1 MKNLCHYTQSDLK
14 KTLAAIY
21 NNYEPI
27 KYETIETD
35 DYLYVK
41 GLDECPV
48 CLVCHLDTVFEDPY
62 RYYTY
67 ASKPVVKKE
76 AEPRRLEW
84 FHDTEKKVLW
94 SPDGAGF
101 DDRTG
106 VYIALMLIDKGADV
120 LFCTDEEVGCLGA
133 KAFCKDY
140 KEFPRKIKYFVE
152 LDRAYFQDCVF
163 YNCTNEEFQDYVETF
178 GFIKD
183 RGTYSDIYYLGPHFD
198 VACVNLSVGYFNE
211 HEQIERLYYEYTD
224 QTIEKVKAMLAE
236 AGEEGVPYYD
246 NGPEPP
252 APPTTYYSLY
262 NDGTT
267 QVLEGSE
274 EGLYR
279 SLVGDDYFQEEDDIV
294 SGTPVYDNTIIN
306 KKEV

>member
-1 MKNLCHYTQSDLK
+1 MKIQLMKNLCHYTQNDLK

-35 DYLYVK
+35 DYLYVR

-62 RYYTY
+62 RYYTG
-67 ASKPVVKKE
+67 KPIVKQE

-101 DDRTG
+101 DDRAG

-133 KAFCKDY
+133 KAFCRDY

-183 RGTYSDIYYLGPHFD
+183 KGSYSDIYFLGPHFD
-198 VACVNLSVGYFNE
+198 IACVNLSVGYFNE
-211 HEQIERLYYEYTD
+211 HEQIE
-224 QTIEKVKAMLAE
+224 IK
-236 AGEEGVPYYD
+236 
-246 NGPEPP
+246 
-252 APPTTYYSLY
+252 
-262 NDGTT
+262 
-267 QVLEGSE
+267 
-274 EGLYR
+274 
-279 SLVGDDYFQEEDDIV
+279 V
-294 SGTPVYDNTIIN
+294 SGNHATLTGRSRVTAAVFGGGRHTWHLQLMFQLVKRDGQWQFTSARASTY
-306 KKEV
+306 